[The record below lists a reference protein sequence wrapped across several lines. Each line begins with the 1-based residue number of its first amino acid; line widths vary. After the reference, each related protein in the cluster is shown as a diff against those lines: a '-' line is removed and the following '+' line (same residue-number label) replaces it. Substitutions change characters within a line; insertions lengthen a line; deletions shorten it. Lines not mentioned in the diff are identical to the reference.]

1 MSIILSI
8 LTIVASV
15 LLIGVVYI
23 QNSKGGGLSSEF
35 GSPTQLGGVQKT
47 TEFIEKLTWSLAGII
62 VVASILTTISQEK
75 PQVEEPV
82 QQQQEQPANPTPQ

>member
-8 LTIVASV
+8 LTILASV